1 MNNWSVTD
9 VGRFIEKNFPE
20 KSIARVNLIFSY
32 DSYFSSIFQKF
43 IQQKIDGRA
52 LPLLTEDHLTKIFKM
67 KLGPALRLLALISTI
82 SK

>member
-43 IQQKIDGRA
+43 IQQKIDGRV